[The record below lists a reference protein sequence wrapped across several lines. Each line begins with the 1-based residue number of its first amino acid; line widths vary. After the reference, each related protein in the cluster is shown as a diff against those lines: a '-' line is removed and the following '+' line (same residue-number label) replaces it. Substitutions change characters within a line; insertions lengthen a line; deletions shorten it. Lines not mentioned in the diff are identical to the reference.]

1 MKFSQIKFGFIALL
15 IAVTVLFTSVSAF
28 ATSDTEGESESQS
41 ETVIISETEPD
52 TEDGGDAST
61 EPPEES
67 ENREPS
73 STESGETKGDN
84 TPETKPAAE
93 TETRRNNNGSGSGSG
108 SGSGNSGSG
117 GNSDR
122 RNNNSSRGNSDSD
135 EETEDDGKFT
145 VYIELNNGEERLKFD
160 LEEESTVPEPQ
171 EKPERKGFKFA
182 GWFSDP
188 EFETPWDF
196 SKDIAKKGTVI
207 YVKWEPD
214 EGTVLHKITVSGLTG
229 GTLEVNPPSAAK
241 GETVNITVKPEN
253 GKRLKAGS
261 ILINGEASDYLS
273 FVMPDGDVVLSAE
286 FEDIP
291 KKEEAKSNKKLIV
304 VICVAAAA
312 LVAAAVSFF
321 AIRRKNTAD
330 GDSGEWVDDSI
341 KLQEGFKD
349 GRVVKPD
356 EDDGAIVISDDD
368 GVVIMNDADDIID
381 RDD

>member
-28 ATSDTEGESESQS
+28 ATSDTEGESETQS
-41 ETVIISETEPD
+41 ETVIISETKPD

-67 ENREPS
+67 EKREPS
-73 STESGETKGDN
+73 STESGETKGNN

-93 TETRRNNNGSGSGSG
+93 TETRRNNNGSGSD
-108 SGSGNSGSG
+108 SGNSGNG

-160 LEEESTVPEPQ
+160 LEEESTVPQPQ

-304 VICVAAAA
+304 IICVAAAA
-312 LVAAAVSFF
+312 LVAAAVLFF
-321 AIRRKNTAD
+321 VIRRKNTAD

>member
-15 IAVTVLFTSVSAF
+15 IAVTALFTSVSAF

-67 ENREPS
+67 ENSEPS
-73 STESGETKGDN
+73 STESGETKVDN
-84 TPETKPAAE
+84 TPETKPATTA
-93 TETRRNNNGSGSGSG
+93 ETRRNNNGSG

-122 RNNNSSRGNSDSD
+122 RNNNSSRGNPDSD

-160 LEEESTVPEPQ
+160 LEEESTVPQPQ

>member
-93 TETRRNNNGSGSGSG
+93 AEKRRNNNGSG

-368 GVVIMNDADDIID
+368 GVVIMNDADDIIG

>member
-41 ETVIISETEPD
+41 ETVIISETKPD

-93 TETRRNNNGSGSGSG
+93 TETRRNNNGSG

-304 VICVAAAA
+304 IICVAAAA

-321 AIRRKNTAD
+321 VIRRKNASD

>member
-41 ETVIISETEPD
+41 ETVIISETKPD

-108 SGSGNSGSG
+108 NSGNG

-196 SKDIAKKGTVI
+196 SKDVAKKGTVI

-291 KKEEAKSNKKLIV
+291 KKEEAKNNKKLIV
-304 VICVAAAA
+304 IICVAAAA

-321 AIRRKNTAD
+321 VIRRKNASD

-349 GRVVKPD
+349 GRVVKPN

>member
-61 EPPEES
+61 APPEES

-108 SGSGNSGSG
+108 NSGNG

-160 LEEESTVPEPQ
+160 LEEESTVPQPQ

-196 SKDIAKKGTVI
+196 SKDVAKKGTVI

-214 EGTVLHKITVSGLTG
+214 EDTVLHKITVSGLTG

-291 KKEEAKSNKKLIV
+291 KKEEAKNNKKLIV
-304 VICVAAAA
+304 IICVAAAA

-321 AIRRKNTAD
+321 VIRRKNAAD

>member
-67 ENREPS
+67 ENSKPS

-93 TETRRNNNGSGSGSG
+93 TEKRRNNNGSG

-160 LEEESTVPEPQ
+160 LEEESTVPQPQ

-356 EDDGAIVISDDD
+356 EDDGAIVISNDD

>member
-41 ETVIISETEPD
+41 ETVIISETKPD

-108 SGSGNSGSG
+108 NSGNG

-160 LEEESTVPEPQ
+160 LEEESTVPQPQ

-304 VICVAAAA
+304 IICVAAAA

-321 AIRRKNTAD
+321 VIRRKNAAD

>member
-73 STESGETKGDN
+73 STESGETRRDN
-84 TPETKPAAE
+84 TPETKPATTA
-93 TETRRNNNGSGSGSG
+93 ETRRNNNGSG

-160 LEEESTVPEPQ
+160 LEEESTVPQPQ
-171 EKPERKGFKFA
+171 EKPERKGFKCA

-356 EDDGAIVISDDD
+356 EDDGAIVISNDD

>member
-28 ATSDTEGESESQS
+28 ATSDTEGESETQS
-41 ETVIISETEPD
+41 ETVIISETKPD

-73 STESGETKGDN
+73 STESGETKGNN

-108 SGSGNSGSG
+108 NSGNG

-160 LEEESTVPEPQ
+160 LEEESTVPQPQ

-196 SKDIAKKGTVI
+196 SKDVAKKGTVI

-304 VICVAAAA
+304 IICVAAAA

-321 AIRRKNTAD
+321 VIRRKNAAD

-349 GRVVKPD
+349 GRVVKPN

>member
-41 ETVIISETEPD
+41 ETVIISETKPD

-93 TETRRNNNGSGSGSG
+93 TETRRNNNGSG

-160 LEEESTVPEPQ
+160 LEEESTVPQPQ

-291 KKEEAKSNKKLIV
+291 KKEEAKNNKKLIV
-304 VICVAAAA
+304 IICIAAAA

-321 AIRRKNTAD
+321 VIRRKNASD

>member
-61 EPPEES
+61 EPPKES

-73 STESGETKGDN
+73 STESGETKWDN

-93 TETRRNNNGSGSGSG
+93 TETRRNNNGSG

-196 SKDIAKKGTVI
+196 SKDVAKKGTVI

-214 EGTVLHKITVSGLTG
+214 EDTVLHKITVSGLTG

-304 VICVAAAA
+304 IICVAAAA

-321 AIRRKNTAD
+321 AIRRKNAAD

-356 EDDGAIVISDDD
+356 DDDGAIVISDDD

>member
-93 TETRRNNNGSGSGSG
+93 TEKRRNNNGSG

-214 EGTVLHKITVSGLTG
+214 EDTVLHKITVSGLTG

-368 GVVIMNDADDIID
+368 GVVIMNNADDIID

>member
-93 TETRRNNNGSGSGSG
+93 TEKRRNNNGSG

-171 EKPERKGFKFA
+171 KKPERKGFKFA

-321 AIRRKNTAD
+321 AVKRKNTAD

>member
-41 ETVIISETEPD
+41 ETVIISETKPD

-61 EPPEES
+61 APPEES

-93 TETRRNNNGSGSGSG
+93 TETRRNNNGSG

-160 LEEESTVPEPQ
+160 LEEESTVPQPQ

-304 VICVAAAA
+304 IICVAAAA

-321 AIRRKNTAD
+321 VIRRKNASD

>member
-61 EPPEES
+61 EPPKES

-93 TETRRNNNGSGSGSG
+93 TETRRNNNGSG

-188 EFETPWDF
+188 EFEIPWDF
-196 SKDIAKKGTVI
+196 SKDVAKKGTVI

-214 EGTVLHKITVSGLTG
+214 EDTVLHKITVSGLTG

-304 VICVAAAA
+304 IICVAAAA

-321 AIRRKNTAD
+321 AIRRKNAAD

-368 GVVIMNDADDIID
+368 GVVIMNDAGDIID

>member
-41 ETVIISETEPD
+41 ETVIISETKPD

-93 TETRRNNNGSGSGSG
+93 TETRRNNNGSG

-160 LEEESTVPEPQ
+160 LEEESTVPQPQ

-196 SKDIAKKGTVI
+196 SKDVAKKGTVI

-304 VICVAAAA
+304 IICVAAAA
-312 LVAAAVSFF
+312 LVAAAVLFF
-321 AIRRKNTAD
+321 VIRRKNTAD

-349 GRVVKPD
+349 GRVVKPN

>member
-41 ETVIISETEPD
+41 ETVIISETKPD

-93 TETRRNNNGSGSGSG
+93 TETRRNNNGSG

-160 LEEESTVPEPQ
+160 LEEESTVPQPQ

-291 KKEEAKSNKKLIV
+291 KKEEAKNNKKLIV
-304 VICVAAAA
+304 IICVAAAA

-321 AIRRKNTAD
+321 VIRRKNASD

>member
-41 ETVIISETEPD
+41 ETVIISETKPD

-93 TETRRNNNGSGSGSG
+93 TETRRNNNGSG

-196 SKDIAKKGTVI
+196 SKDVAKKGTVI

-291 KKEEAKSNKKLIV
+291 KKEEAKNNKKLIV
-304 VICVAAAA
+304 IICVAAAA

-321 AIRRKNTAD
+321 VIRRKNASD

>member
-41 ETVIISETEPD
+41 ETVIISETKPD

-108 SGSGNSGSG
+108 NSGNG

-160 LEEESTVPEPQ
+160 LEEESTVPQPQ

-196 SKDIAKKGTVI
+196 SKDVAKKGTVI

-304 VICVAAAA
+304 IICVAAAA

-321 AIRRKNTAD
+321 VIRRKNASD

>member
-41 ETVIISETEPD
+41 ETVIISETKPD

-93 TETRRNNNGSGSGSG
+93 TETRRNNNGSG

-291 KKEEAKSNKKLIV
+291 KKEEAKNNKKLIV
-304 VICVAAAA
+304 IICIAAAA

-321 AIRRKNTAD
+321 VIRRKNASD

>member
-73 STESGETKGDN
+73 STESGETKGNN

-93 TETRRNNNGSGSGSG
+93 TETRRNNNGSG

-188 EFETPWDF
+188 ELETPWDF

-304 VICVAAAA
+304 IICVAVAA

-321 AIRRKNTAD
+321 VIRRKNTAD

-356 EDDGAIVISDDD
+356 EDDGSIVISDDD

>member
-15 IAVTVLFTSVSAF
+15 IAVTALFTSVSAF

-67 ENREPS
+67 ENSEPS
-73 STESGETKGDN
+73 STESGETKVDN
-84 TPETKPAAE
+84 TPETKPATTA
-93 TETRRNNNGSGSGSG
+93 ETRRNNNGSG

-160 LEEESTVPEPQ
+160 LEEESTVPQPQ

-273 FVMPDGDVVLSAE
+273 FVMPDGDVVLRAE

>member
-108 SGSGNSGSG
+108 NSGNG

-160 LEEESTVPEPQ
+160 LEEESTVPQPQ

-207 YVKWEPD
+207 YVKWVPD

-291 KKEEAKSNKKLIV
+291 KKEEAKNNKKLIV
-304 VICVAAAA
+304 IICVAAAA

-321 AIRRKNTAD
+321 VIRRKNASD

>member
-41 ETVIISETEPD
+41 ETVIISETKPD

-108 SGSGNSGSG
+108 NSGNG

-160 LEEESTVPEPQ
+160 LEEESTVPQPQ

-196 SKDIAKKGTVI
+196 SKDVAKKGTVI

-304 VICVAAAA
+304 IICVAAAA
-312 LVAAAVSFF
+312 LVAAAVLFF
-321 AIRRKNTAD
+321 VIRRKNTAD

>member
-41 ETVIISETEPD
+41 ETVIISETKPD

-61 EPPEES
+61 APPEES

-108 SGSGNSGSG
+108 NSGNG

-196 SKDIAKKGTVI
+196 SKDVAKKGTVI

-214 EGTVLHKITVSGLTG
+214 EDTVLHKITVSGLTG

-291 KKEEAKSNKKLIV
+291 KKEEAKNNKKLIV
-304 VICVAAAA
+304 IICVAAAA

-321 AIRRKNTAD
+321 VIRRKNTAD

-349 GRVVKPD
+349 GRVVKPN

>member
-41 ETVIISETEPD
+41 ETVIISETKPD

-93 TETRRNNNGSGSGSG
+93 TETRRNNNGSG

-160 LEEESTVPEPQ
+160 LEEEGTVPQPQ

-196 SKDIAKKGTVI
+196 SKDVAKKGTVI

-304 VICVAAAA
+304 IICVAAAA

-321 AIRRKNTAD
+321 VIRRKNASD

>member
-61 EPPEES
+61 EPPKES

-93 TETRRNNNGSGSGSG
+93 TETRRNNNGSG

-196 SKDIAKKGTVI
+196 SKDVAKKGTVI

-214 EGTVLHKITVSGLTG
+214 EDTVLHKITVSGLTG

-304 VICVAAAA
+304 IICVAAAA

>member
-108 SGSGNSGSG
+108 NSGNG

-160 LEEESTVPEPQ
+160 LEEESTVPQPQ

-196 SKDIAKKGTVI
+196 SKNIAKKGTVI

-304 VICVAAAA
+304 IICVAAAA

-321 AIRRKNTAD
+321 VIRRKNASD

>member
-41 ETVIISETEPD
+41 ETVIISETKPD

-93 TETRRNNNGSGSGSG
+93 TETRRNNNGSG

-160 LEEESTVPEPQ
+160 LEEESTVPQPQ

-196 SKDIAKKGTVI
+196 SKDVAKKGTVI

-291 KKEEAKSNKKLIV
+291 KKEEAKNNKKLIV
-304 VICVAAAA
+304 IICVAAAA

-321 AIRRKNTAD
+321 VIRRKNASD

>member
-108 SGSGNSGSG
+108 NSGSG

-160 LEEESTVPEPQ
+160 LEEESTVPQPQ

-196 SKDIAKKGTVI
+196 SKDVAKKGTVI

-291 KKEEAKSNKKLIV
+291 KKEEAKNNKKLIV
-304 VICVAAAA
+304 IICVAAAA

-321 AIRRKNTAD
+321 VIRRKNASD

-349 GRVVKPD
+349 GRVVKPN

>member
-41 ETVIISETEPD
+41 ETVIISETKPD

-61 EPPEES
+61 APPEES

-93 TETRRNNNGSGSGSG
+93 TETRRNNNGSG

-160 LEEESTVPEPQ
+160 LEEESTVPQPQ

-291 KKEEAKSNKKLIV
+291 KKEEAKCNKKLIV
-304 VICVAAAA
+304 IICVAAAA

-321 AIRRKNTAD
+321 VIRRKNASD

>member
-41 ETVIISETEPD
+41 ETVIISETKPD

-93 TETRRNNNGSGSGSG
+93 TETRRNNNGSG

-160 LEEESTVPEPQ
+160 LEEESTVPQPQ

-196 SKDIAKKGTVI
+196 SKDVAKKGTVI

-291 KKEEAKSNKKLIV
+291 KKEEAKNNKKLIV
-304 VICVAAAA
+304 IICVAAAA

-321 AIRRKNTAD
+321 VIRRKNASD

-349 GRVVKPD
+349 GRVVKPN

>member
-41 ETVIISETEPD
+41 ETVIISETKPD

-93 TETRRNNNGSGSGSG
+93 TETRRNNNGSG

-160 LEEESTVPEPQ
+160 LEEESTVPQPQ

-196 SKDIAKKGTVI
+196 SKDVAKKGTVI

-304 VICVAAAA
+304 IICVAAAA

-321 AIRRKNTAD
+321 IIRRKNASD

>member
-41 ETVIISETEPD
+41 ETVIISETKPD

-108 SGSGNSGSG
+108 NSGNG

-160 LEEESTVPEPQ
+160 LEEESTVPQPQ

-196 SKDIAKKGTVI
+196 SKDVAKKGTVI

-304 VICVAAAA
+304 IICVAAAA

-321 AIRRKNTAD
+321 VIRRKNTAD

>member
-41 ETVIISETEPD
+41 ETVIISETKPD

-108 SGSGNSGSG
+108 NSGNG

-160 LEEESTVPEPQ
+160 LEEESTVPQPQ

-304 VICVAAAA
+304 IICVAAAA
-312 LVAAAVSFF
+312 LVAAVVSFF
-321 AIRRKNTAD
+321 VIRRKNASD

>member
-108 SGSGNSGSG
+108 NSGNG

-160 LEEESTVPEPQ
+160 LEEESTVPQPQ

-196 SKDIAKKGTVI
+196 SKDVAKKGTVI

-304 VICVAAAA
+304 IICVAAAA

-321 AIRRKNTAD
+321 IIRRKNASD

-349 GRVVKPD
+349 GRVVKPN

>member
-108 SGSGNSGSG
+108 NSGNG

-160 LEEESTVPEPQ
+160 LEEESTVPQPQ

-304 VICVAAAA
+304 IICVAAAA

-321 AIRRKNTAD
+321 VIRRKNTAD